1 MNSRTPNYVL
11 KLLAGI
17 GIGAGLMYFLDPDRG
32 NRRRHLAWDRA
43 GSAARN
49 GKGQLRRA
57 GENARNHVLGTM
69 AEVRGRVRE
78 LVPGERVSDDVLVE
92 RVRAELGHRVKHAG
106 AIEVTSSGGRVT
118 LRGPVLSSELPGV
131 VAALNQVRGVRRVD
145 YEIDVRTSAENLPS
159 LQG

>member
-1 MNSRTPNYVL
+1 MNSRTPNHVL
-11 KLLAGI
+11 NLVTGI

-32 NRRRHLAWDRA
+32 SRRRHLAWDRA

-49 GKGQLRRA
+49 GSGQLRKA
-57 GENARNHVLGTM
+57 GENARNHVLGAV

-78 LVPGERVSDDVLVE
+78 LVPGDHGSDEVLVE
-92 RVRAELGHRVKHAG
+92 RVRAELGHAVKHAG
-106 AIEVTSSGGRVT
+106 AIEVTASGGRVT

-131 VAALNQVRGVRRVD
+131 VEAANRVRGVRRVD